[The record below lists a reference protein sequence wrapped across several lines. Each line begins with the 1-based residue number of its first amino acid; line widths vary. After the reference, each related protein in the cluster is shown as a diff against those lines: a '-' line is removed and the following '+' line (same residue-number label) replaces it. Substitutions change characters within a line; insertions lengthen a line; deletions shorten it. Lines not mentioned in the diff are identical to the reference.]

1 MPAKALLRC
10 LCELSV
16 KLNWCLSVPDN
27 IYDDK
32 DDQIVKDKI
41 RRWEKDTLCNNI
53 EALEKFRNVA
63 DEATN
68 QKINQEIEKLK
79 REPLF
84 DNERIKRLPKFR
96 DIADQLPNIFK
107 NEVYPLLYLQFNN
120 AIHLDVT
127 SLVDTYKTKNKKE
140 PKADL
145 RILFEYCVTHALHI
159 NAVIRMNYGIDI
171 SAVKQEFHNIIRD
184 LDDANAHTDLQK

>member
-27 IYDDK
+27 ISNGK

-53 EALEKFRNVA
+53 EALEKFRNAV

-68 QKINQEIEKLK
+68 QKIKQEIEKLK
-79 REPLF
+79 LEPLF
-84 DNERIKRLPKFR
+84 NNEKIKRLPRFR
-96 DIADQLPNIFK
+96 DITDQLPDIFR

-127 SLVDTYKTKNKKE
+127 SLVDTYKVKNQKE

-159 NAVIRMNYGIDI
+159 NTVIRMNYGIDV
-171 SAVKQEFHNIIRD
+171 SAVRQEFNNIIRY
-184 LDDANAHTDLQK
+184 LDETNAHTNLQK